1 MLFDLRVVLA
11 ACLATFIFVAA
22 GLGLMSGLRSPFK
35 ASAEGPRIAGP
46 GLPPAAPLPLPET
59 ARGEEVTGTVADQR
73 ITPEPAAPQAQE
85 RVQERVQER
94 IQETVQEKP
103 QEKEPEKVRARET
116 RAAPAKGKK
125 QTITSLIE
133 EDRAAHPAPVAKP
146 KAKRRRAHPRP
157 LKQQPQSTNPFS
169 AFMNNQGATAP
180 ATTAR

>member
-46 GLPPAAPLPLPET
+46 GLPQTAPLPLPEA

-73 ITPEPAAPQAQE
+73 ITPEPAVPQAQE
-85 RVQERVQER
+85 RA
-94 IQETVQEKP
+94 QETVQERA
-103 QEKEPEKVRARET
+103 QEKVPEKGRARET

-133 EDRAAHPAPVAKP
+133 EDSAAHPAPAAKP
-146 KAKRRRAHPRP
+146 KAKRRRAHPRQI
-157 LKQQPQSTNPFS
+157 KQQPQSTNPF
-169 AFMNNQGATAP
+169 ATFMNNNRQGATTP
-180 ATTAR
+180 ATTTR